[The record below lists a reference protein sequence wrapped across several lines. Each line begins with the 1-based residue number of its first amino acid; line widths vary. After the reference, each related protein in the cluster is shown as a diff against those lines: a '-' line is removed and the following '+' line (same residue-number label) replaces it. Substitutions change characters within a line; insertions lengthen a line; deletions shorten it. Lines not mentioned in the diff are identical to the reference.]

1 VPAHRKKPQTR
12 RNALY
17 TALVVA
23 VAIFVALIGFGGK
36 PRHSTPAAET
46 ATNASASP
54 SPSSSDAT
62 PTPSS
67 SASASASATA
77 TATPTSTP
85 APKVS
90 GKVKQSSRPLKP
102 SASVKPAPTKKPA
115 TESTGL
121 GTSDASL
128 KALAARQQTMPVR
141 IQIPALHVD
150 AQVIPVGVTSA
161 GALEVPENV
170 VQAAWFQAGNAP
182 GQAGTSIIAAHV
194 DFNGKLGLFN
204 QLHTL
209 KKGDVII
216 VTDYTRH
223 VHRFTAVTGRL
234 FPKSDPSTV
243 QSLAA
248 ASAKPGQPQ
257 LALITCGGALD
268 TQKHSYYDN
277 FVLLANA

>member
-1 VPAHRKKPQTR
+1 MPAHRKQAQTR

-17 TALVVA
+17 TALVIA

-36 PRHSTPAAET
+36 PKHSSPAAQTET
-46 ATNASASP
+46 AVTSSSPTRGTSP
-54 SPSSSDAT
+54 SVSSSSPSTTPSAT
-62 PTPSS
+62 QTSAKPSAKPTPSP
-67 SASASASATA
+67 AV
-77 TATPTSTP
+77 TATPT
-85 APKVS
+85 
-90 GKVKQSSRPLKP
+90 
-102 SASVKPAPTKKPA
+102 TK
-115 TESTGL
+115 STGL

-128 KALAARQQTMPVR
+128 KTLAERQQSMPVR

-150 AQVIPVGVTSA
+150 AEVIPVGVTSA

-182 GQAGTSIIAAHV
+182 GEPGTSIIAAHV

-204 QLHTL
+204 QLRTL
-209 KKGDVII
+209 NKGDVIL
-216 VTDYTRH
+216 VTDFSRH

-248 ASAKPGQPQ
+248 ASAQPGQPQ